1 MQDYQKL
8 QAWQK
13 SHALALRTYEITAN
27 FPKSE
32 MFGLTSQMR
41 RAAASIPANL
51 AEGCYRDSKG
61 SLTQAVRIALG
72 SAGELEYYAILATD
86 LNLLPESARIDFA
99 HDIREV
105 KRVVSGFLRAI
116 IATIEH

>member
-1 MQDYQKL
+1 
-8 QAWQK
+8 
-13 SHALALRTYEITAN
+13 
-27 FPKSE
+27 

-61 SLTQAVRIALG
+61 SLAQAVRIALG
-72 SAGELEYYAILATD
+72 QPANRDYAILATD